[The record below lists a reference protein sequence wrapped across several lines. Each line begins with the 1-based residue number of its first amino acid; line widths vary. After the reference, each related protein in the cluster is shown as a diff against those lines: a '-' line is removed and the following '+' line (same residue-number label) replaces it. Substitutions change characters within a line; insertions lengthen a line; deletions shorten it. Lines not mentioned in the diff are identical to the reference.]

1 MRAWVSC
8 TAAEGKDYMLIGLCA
23 AILVAAAL
31 HLAQSIFA
39 PVAFAIFLIALV
51 WPVQRR
57 LARFAPAGLAMLVA
71 MLVALVTVMVL
82 ALLIAWAFGGVGQWI
97 ITNSAQ
103 IQLLY
108 ARKIALLEEQ
118 GIAVAALLSDGFTS
132 RWLVVIAQEVT
143 GRLHGILAF
152 SIVTVVFLVL
162 GLLEVTAVDRQLSRM
177 PGDVAPRLRQAA
189 VETAGKFRSYMAVR
203 TLISVVVG
211 LAVWGFARLMG
222 LDLAAEWGVIAFV
235 LNYIPFI
242 GPLVATLFPTIFAI
256 LQFES
261 WQTAVVIFLCL
272 NVIQS
277 VSGSYIEPLMAGKRL
292 AVSPFMVLLAVFFG
306 AFLWGVPG
314 AFIGV
319 PVLIAALTVCRQF
332 EGSRWVAALL
342 SGQEEA

>member
-1 MRAWVSC
+1 M
-8 TAAEGKDYMLIGLCA
+8 MIGLCA

-31 HLAQSIFA
+31 HLAQSIVA
-39 PVAFAIFLIALV
+39 PVAFALFLMALV

-57 LARFAPAGLAMLVA
+57 LSAFVPAGLAMLA
-71 MLVALVTVMVL
+71 SMLAALLTVVTL
-82 ALLIAWAFGGVGQWI
+82 ALLITWAFGGVGQWI
-97 ITNSAQ
+97 LTNSGQ

-108 ARKIALLEEQ
+108 ARKIAWFEEQ
-118 GIAVAALLSDGFTS
+118 GIGVAALLSDGISS
-132 RWLVVIAQEVT
+132 RWLIVIAQEVS
-143 GRLHGILAF
+143 GRLHSILAF

-162 GLLEVTAVDRQLSRM
+162 GLLEVKVVDRQLQRI

-189 VETAGKFRSYMAVR
+189 IDTAVKFRSYMAVR
-203 TLISVVVG
+203 TLMSVVTG
-211 LAVWGFARLMG
+211 IAVWGFARLMG

-242 GPLVATLFPTIFAI
+242 GPLIATLFPTIFAI

-261 WQTAVVIFLCL
+261 WQTAVVVFLCL

-277 VSGSYIEPLMAGKRL
+277 VSGSYIEPLLAGKRL

-306 AFLWGVPG
+306 GFLWGAPG

-319 PVLIAALTVCRQF
+319 PVLIAAVTICLQF
-332 EGSRWVAALL
+332 EGGKWVAALL
-342 SGQEEA
+342 SGQDGD

>member
-1 MRAWVSC
+1 M
-8 TAAEGKDYMLIGLCA
+8 IGLCA
-23 AILVAAAL
+23 AILLAAAL

-39 PVAFAIFLIALV
+39 PVAFAVFLMALV

-57 LARFAPAGLAMLVA
+57 LARFVPAGLAMLAA
-71 MLVALVTVMVL
+71 MLAALVTVVTL
-82 ALLIAWAFGGVGQWI
+82 ALLIAWAFGSVGSWVI
-97 ITNSAQ
+97 GNSAQ

-108 ARKIALLEEQ
+108 ARKILWFEER
-118 GIAVAALLSDGFTS
+118 GIAVAALLSDGFSS

-162 GLLEVTAVDRQLSRM
+162 GLLEVTAVDRQLARR

-189 VETAGKFRSYMAVR
+189 IETAGKFRSYMAVR
-203 TLISVVVG
+203 TLMSAVTG

-222 LDLAAEWGVIAFV
+222 LELAAEWGAIAFV

-242 GPLVATLFPTIFAI
+242 GPLIATLFPTIFAI

-261 WQTAVVIFLCL
+261 WEAAVVVFLCL

-277 VSGSYIEPLMAGKRL
+277 VSGSYIEPLLAGRRL
-292 AVSPFMVLLAVFFG
+292 AVSPFMVLLSVFFG

-319 PVLIAALTVCRQF
+319 PVLIAAVTVCRHF
-332 EGSRWVAALL
+332 EGSRWVADLL
-342 SGQEEA
+342 SGQDGA

>member
-1 MRAWVSC
+1 M
-8 TAAEGKDYMLIGLCA
+8 MIGLCA
-23 AILVAAAL
+23 AILLAAAL

-39 PVAFAIFLIALV
+39 PVAFAVFLMALV

-57 LARFAPAGLAMLVA
+57 LSRFVPGGLAMLAA
-71 MLVALVTVMVL
+71 MLAALVTVVTL
-82 ALLIAWAFGGVGQWI
+82 ALLIAWAFGGVGSWI
-97 ITNSAQ
+97 VNNSGQ

-108 ARKIALLEEQ
+108 ARKIAWLEEQ
-118 GIAVAALLSDGFTS
+118 GIAVASLLSDAFNS
-132 RWLVVIAQEVT
+132 RWLVVIAQEVS

-152 SIVTVVFLVL
+152 SIVTIVFLVL
-162 GLLEVTAVDRQLSRM
+162 GLLEVGVVDRQLARM
-177 PGDVAPRLRQAA
+177 PGEVAPRLRQAA
-189 VETAGKFRSYMAVR
+189 IETAQKFRSYMAVR
-203 TLISVVVG
+203 TLMSVVTG
-211 LAVWGFARLMG
+211 LAVWGFAHLMG
-222 LDLAAEWGVIAFV
+222 LQLAAEWGVIAFV

-261 WQTAVVIFLCL
+261 WQTAVVVFLCL

-277 VSGSYIEPLMAGKRL
+277 VSGSYIEPLLAGKRL

-319 PVLIAALTVCRQF
+319 PVLIAAVTICRQF
-332 EGSRWVAALL
+332 EGGRWVAALL
-342 SGQEEA
+342 SGQDAT

>member
-1 MRAWVSC
+1 M
-8 TAAEGKDYMLIGLCA
+8 IGLCA

-39 PVAFAIFLIALV
+39 PVAFAVFLMALV

-57 LARFAPAGLAMLVA
+57 LARVVPSGLAMLAA
-71 MLVALVTVMVL
+71 MLAALVTVVTL
-82 ALLIAWAFGGVGQWI
+82 ALLIAWAFGGVGSWVLN
-97 ITNSAQ
+97 NSGQ

-108 ARKIALLEEQ
+108 ARKILWFEER
-118 GIAVAALLSDGFTS
+118 GIAVASLLSDGFSS
-132 RWLVVIAQEVT
+132 RWLVVIAQEVS
-143 GRLHGILAF
+143 GRLHSVLAF
-152 SIVTVVFLVL
+152 SIVTIVFLVL
-162 GLLEVTAVDRQLSRM
+162 GLLEVQAVDRQLARM
-177 PGDVAPRLRQAA
+177 PGEIAPRLRQAA
-189 VETAGKFRSYMAVR
+189 IETAGKFRSYMAVR
-203 TLISVVVG
+203 TLMSVVTG

-261 WQTAVVIFLCL
+261 WQTAVVVFASL

-277 VSGSYIEPLMAGKRL
+277 VSGSYIEPLLAGKRL

-319 PVLIAALTVCRQF
+319 PVLIAAVTICRQF

-342 SGQEEA
+342 SGQEGELADNPMN

>member
-1 MRAWVSC
+1 
-8 TAAEGKDYMLIGLCA
+8 MLIGLCA
-23 AILVAAAL
+23 AILLAAAL

-39 PVAFAIFLIALV
+39 PVAFAVFLMALV

-57 LARFAPAGLAMLVA
+57 LAGLVPAGLAMLAA
-71 MLVALVTVMVL
+71 MLAALVTVVTL
-82 ALLIAWAFGGVGQWI
+82 ALLIAWAFGGVGSWI
-97 ITNSAQ
+97 VNNSGQ
-103 IQLLY
+103 IQMLY
-108 ARKIALLEEQ
+108 ARKIAWLEEQ
-118 GIAVAALLSDGFTS
+118 GIAVASLLSDGFNS
-132 RWLVVIAQEVT
+132 RWLVVIAQEVS

-162 GLLEVTAVDRQLSRM
+162 GLLEVKAVDRQLARI

-189 VETAGKFRSYMAVR
+189 IETAAKFRSYMAVR
-203 TLISVVVG
+203 TLMSVVTG
-211 LAVWGFARLMG
+211 LAVWGFAHLMG
-222 LDLAAEWGVIAFV
+222 LQLAAEWGVIAFV

-261 WQTAVVIFLCL
+261 WETAVVVFLCL

-277 VSGSYIEPLMAGKRL
+277 VSGSYIEPLLAGKRL
-292 AVSPFMVLLAVFFG
+292 AVSPFMVLLSVFFG

-319 PVLIAALTVCRQF
+319 PVLIAAVTICRQF
-332 EGSRWVAALL
+332 EGGRWVAALL
-342 SGQEEA
+342 SGQDGA

>member
-1 MRAWVSC
+1 M
-8 TAAEGKDYMLIGLCA
+8 MIGLCA
-23 AILVAAAL
+23 AILTAAAL

-39 PVAFAIFLIALV
+39 PVAFALFLIALV

-57 LARFAPAGLAMLVA
+57 LAAWIPAGLAMLAA
-71 MLVALVTVMVL
+71 MLAAFVTVVTL
-82 ALLIAWAFGGVGQWI
+82 AWLIAWAFGGVGQWVLS
-97 ITNSAQ
+97 NSAQ

-108 ARKIALLEEQ
+108 ARKVAWLEEQ
-118 GIAVAALLSDGFTS
+118 GVAVAGLLSDGMST
-132 RWLVVIAQEVT
+132 RWLILVAQEVT

-152 SIVTVVFLVL
+152 SVVTVVFLVL
-162 GLLEVTAVDRQLSRM
+162 GLLEVETVGRQLGRM
-177 PGDVAPRLRQAA
+177 PGETAPKLLRAA

-203 TLISVVVG
+203 TLMSVVTG

-235 LNYIPFI
+235 LNYIPFL
-242 GPLVATLFPTIFAI
+242 GPLVATLFPTLFAI

-261 WQTAVVIFLCL
+261 WETAIVVFLCL

-277 VSGSYIEPLMAGKRL
+277 VSGSYLEPLLAGRRL
-292 AVSPFMVLLAVFFG
+292 AVSPFMVLLSVFLG

-319 PVLIAALTVCRQF
+319 PVLIAAVTVCRHF
-332 EGSRWVAALL
+332 EGSRWVADLL
-342 SGQEEA
+342 SGRDADPSIVRNDHEVL